1 MVSGT
6 ADTIIRASSRSQVK
20 EVKSYEE
27 KQIYQD
33 SCDRNAVEGEFGT
46 CKRKYGLDRIMT
58 KLPYTSMSTIAM
70 GFFAAN
76 MERKLRL
83 LFAPLFDWVI
93 DYDPDLLSLVIF
105 PRFLNCEVIQ

>member
-1 MVSGT
+1 M
-6 ADTIIRASSRSQVK
+6 

-46 CKRKYGLDRIMT
+46 CNRKYGLDRIMT

-70 GFFAAN
+70 GFFVAN

-83 LFAPLFDWVI
+83 IFAPLFDWAI